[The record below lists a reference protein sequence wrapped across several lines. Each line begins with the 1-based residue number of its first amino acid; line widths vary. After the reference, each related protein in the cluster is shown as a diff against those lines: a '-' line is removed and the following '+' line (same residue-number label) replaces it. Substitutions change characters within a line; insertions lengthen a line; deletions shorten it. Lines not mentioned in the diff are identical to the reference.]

1 MMKVRIFDSQTSEHL
16 EAEINRFLE
25 DNPEIKIL
33 DKLQS
38 SQTHGE
44 KDHLTGL
51 VVISIWYE

>member
-1 MMKVRIFDSQTSEHL
+1 MKVRIFDSQTSEHL

>member
-1 MMKVRIFDSQTSEHL
+1 MKVKIFDSQTSEHL
-16 EAEINRFLE
+16 ETEINQFLQ
-25 DNPEIKIL
+25 DNPEITIL

-44 KDHLTGL
+44 NNHITGL